1 MATSGLYEI
10 YPLTSADP
18 LQVYCE
24 QDVAGGGFTFLPHSL
39 TLKSNAQQIVDSIFK
54 DEKSVLLKL
63 KKNVDGSEWYTLIQP
78 HPAYTNISFGVLV
91 NSYSGYTRPQNDF
104 KKEYIFF
111 GILPNSVAIK
121 KAIQGFRSNGYV
133 IQFQNCDGNP
143 NSLFAFMPNRY
154 NEKLSDYASGSD
166 NFEKNGV
173 AVEWRSKAISII
185 NIQHTMPKTLFFQTE
200 LHFGGC
206 GCYTSSDRWNKFG
219 FDSTAIGIR

>member
-24 QDVAGGGFTFLPHSL
+24 QDIAGGGFTFLPHSL

-91 NSYSGYTRPQNDF
+91 NSYSGYTRPWNDF
-104 KKEYIFF
+104 MKEYIFL
-111 GILPNSVAIK
+111 GILPKSVANKITS
-121 KAIQGFRSNGYV
+121 QGFRSNGDV
-133 IQFQNCDGNP
+133 IEFKNCDGTP
-143 NSLFAFMPNRY
+143 NSLFAFMPNRKR
-154 NEKLSDYASGSD
+154 EKPNDYLSNS
-166 NFEKNGV
+166 NHFENSGV
-173 AVEWRSKAISII
+173 AVDWRFKAIPIM
-185 NIQHTMPKTLFFQTE
+185 NTQHTMPKTLLFLTE

-206 GCYTSSDRWNKFG
+206 GCYTSSNRWNKFG
-219 FDSTAIGIR
+219 FNSTAIGIR